1 MSFVDNDGVIRFK
14 QRIPLRL
21 SKENAIRHQ
30 LDGSARSRLIC
41 ESNLVAHHVA
51 QRRFEFFSD
60 TLGNGARSDSA
71 RLRMTDAA
79 GFTSSCH
86 QADLRELRRFTRP
99 RFTADDDDLILFN
112 RLDNIGCAFRNRQP
126 RHEFKRRNGITAFCP
141 GEFRTS

>member
-51 QRRFEFFSD
+51 QRRLSSSAIRLAMELAAMRRGCVD
-60 TLGNGARSDSA
+60 THFIYEQTGR
-71 RLRMTDAA
+71 
-79 GFTSSCH
+79 
-86 QADLRELRRFTRP
+86 
-99 RFTADDDDLILFN
+99 
-112 RLDNIGCAFRNRQP
+112 
-126 RHEFKRRNGITAFCP
+126 
-141 GEFRTS
+141 